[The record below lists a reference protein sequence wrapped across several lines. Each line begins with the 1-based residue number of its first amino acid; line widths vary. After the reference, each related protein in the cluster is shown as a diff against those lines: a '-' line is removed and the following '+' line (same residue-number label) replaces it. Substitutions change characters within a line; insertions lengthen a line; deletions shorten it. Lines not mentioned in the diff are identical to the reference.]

1 MENQQTSTK
10 QIMLNFGLYSGIAA
24 IIISAINYAIG
35 NIYDPHWWV
44 AVASS
49 IVAIALIVLGIK
61 NVKELNDGYLTIG
74 EAIKTGL
81 GIAVIGGIISVI
93 YTFIFTSYIEPDFYV
108 QMGEVA
114 QQKLLDEYPNF
125 TDEQLESAQ
134 AMASKFTNP
143 TMTAA
148 FGLMGSLFFGFIVS
162 LIAGAIMKKK
172 NPEL

>member
-24 IIISAINYAIG
+24 IIISVINYAIG
-35 NIYDPHWWV
+35 DIYDPHWWV
-44 AVASS
+44 AVVSS
-49 IVAIALIVLGIK
+49 IVAIAIIVLGIK
-61 NVKELNDGYLTIG
+61 NVKDLNGGYLTLG

-81 GIAVIGGIISVI
+81 GIAVIGGIISVL
-93 YTFIFTSYIEPDFYV
+93 YTFIFTSFIEPDFYTR
-108 QMGEVA
+108 MAEVA
-114 QQKLLDEYPNF
+114 QQKLIDQYPNF
-125 TDEQLESAQ
+125 TDEQLEAAQ
-134 AMASKFTNP
+134 EMASKFTNP

-148 FGLMGSLFFGFIVS
+148 FGLIGSLFFGFIVS